1 MTQLRRASTR
11 AAGRAARR
19 AGHPAPR
26 TVGQTVGR
34 AAALAAALAGT
45 LAGLLVPA
53 TAQAERA
60 GCRSVTTAALD
71 AEQTRLQDG
80 RTAAFTEHSG
90 FDDLLAGFPAALC
103 SARNAHRAERVVAA
117 WGRALWQAGVDRA
130 QGRRPCG
137 ALPAR
142 DDRPLYWARL
152 AMTVQ
157 LARWQPTF
165 DVDHADL
172 RARFEDTS
180 RGLDDGFT
188 GDPGIRRIFVSGFDP
203 YGLDTEPR
211 RANPSGAA
219 VLQLHGRRITLADGS
234 TAEVRAVVLPVRYGD
249 FDGGIVER
257 AFGPHLVPGPQA
269 ADLITSISQG
279 YPGLFTLEAWAGR
292 ARSADP
298 ATDNVGALSGGT
310 STHPVD
316 APGLADG
323 PQFIRTTLPTDAM
336 TAVQQPYP
344 VELNTPVTEIPE
356 GSSTPVTRDDGP
368 TPGSRAVAGG
378 GGGYLSNEVAYRSNR
393 LRLDLAP
400 DLPGGHLHT
409 PVLTGLP
416 ADEAQVTSPEFEQNE
431 AAISDQVGAILRSAR
446 L

>member
-1 MTQLRRASTR
+1 M
-11 AAGRAARR
+11 
-19 AGHPAPR
+19 
-26 TVGQTVGR
+26 
-34 AAALAAALAGT
+34 
-45 LAGLLVPA
+45 
-53 TAQAERA
+53 
-60 GCRSVTTAALD
+60 D
-71 AEQTRLQDG
+71 
-80 RTAAFTEHSG
+80 
-90 FDDLLAGFPAALC
+90 
-103 SARNAHRAERVVAA
+103 A

-130 QGRRPCG
+130 QGRRPSG
-137 ALPAR
+137 ELPAR
-142 DDRPLYWARL
+142 DDRPLYWTRL

-157 LARWQPTF
+157 LAHWQPGF
-165 DVDHADL
+165 EVDRTEL
-172 RARFEDTS
+172 RARFEDAS
-180 RGLDDGFT
+180 RGLDSGFSSAH
-188 GDPGIRRIFVSGFDP
+188 GIRRIFVSGFDP
-203 YGLDTEPR
+203 YGLDAEPR

-219 VLQLHGRRITLADGS
+219 VLQLNGQRITLADGS

-249 FDGGIVER
+249 FDRGIVER
-257 AFGPHLVPGPQA
+257 AFGPHLRPGPQS

-279 YPGLFTLEAWAGR
+279 YPGEFTLEAWAGR

-298 ATDNVGALSGGT
+298 FTDNVRALSGGT
-310 STHPVD
+310 TAHPVD
-316 APGLADG
+316 APGLAPG

-344 VELNTPVTEIPE
+344 VLLNTPVTEIPA
-356 GSSTPVTRDDGP
+356 GATDPVVPSDGP

-416 ADEAQVTSPEFEQNE
+416 TDQDRLTAPEFEQNE
-431 AAISDQVGAILRSAR
+431 AAIADQVRAILSSAR